1 MVQFIVVEDEKNV
14 QDQIKK
20 VLRKLA
26 FANDTD
32 LDVRYFTKYDKEL
45 EKVINNDAF
54 RKVYIMDIELEGSI
68 SGIDIAHMIREND
81 WDSEIIFVTCHDKMF
96 ESVHR
101 CILDV
106 FDFIEKFH
114 NMENRLEKDLQTIY
128 SQKFDKKMLKIN
140 GRNADLEI
148 YLKNILYIT
157 RDKEDRKL
165 IIYTKNVE
173 FKIISTLNDIFQKL
187 DSRFIR
193 THRCCLANTEHIM
206 EYNYKKGY
214 FVLDNGTK
222 VDLLS
227 KKYRKKRMENE

>member
-1 MVQFIVVEDEKNV
+1 MIEYVVVEDEKKV
-14 QDQIKK
+14 QNQIKN

-26 FANDTD
+26 FTNDVD
-32 LDVRYFTKYDKEL
+32 LNIKYFEKYNEGL
-45 EKVINNDAF
+45 EKVINDDY
-54 RKVYIMDIELEGSI
+54 RKVYIMDIELKDSI
-68 SGIDIAHMIREND
+68 SGIEIASKIREND

-101 CILDV
+101 NILDV

-114 NMENRLEKDLQTIY
+114 DMDSRLEKDLQTIY

-140 GRNADLEI
+140 NRNIDLEI

-165 IIYTKNVE
+165 VIYTKSIE
-173 FKIISTLNDIFQKL
+173 FKIISTLNDILEKL
-187 DSRFIR
+187 DNRFVR
-193 THRCCLANTEHIM
+193 THRCCLANSDHIM
-206 EYNYKKGY
+206 EYNYKDGY
-214 FVLDNGTK
+214 FVLDTGMK

-227 KKYRKKRMENE
+227 RKYRKK